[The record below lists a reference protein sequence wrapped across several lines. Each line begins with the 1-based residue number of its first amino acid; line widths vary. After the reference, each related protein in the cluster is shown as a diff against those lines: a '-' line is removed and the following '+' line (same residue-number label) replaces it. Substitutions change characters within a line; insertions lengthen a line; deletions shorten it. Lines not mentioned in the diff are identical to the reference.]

1 MTNIITIITVKYYK
15 HLVITET
22 LTLERMEGSA
32 EMTAERDFIAFVLMA
47 TALSVSTLR
56 ICEQHKLKIISWIL
70 LQLVTLKVSH
80 AKQAIIDNYYQN
92 VFSWFGGECISIC
105 IWSSYLA
112 QISIKALRKWSRW
125 SKISCDQH
133 CLLIVQTIV
142 RRSARQNILIC
153 NQKL

>member
-92 VFSWFGGECISIC
+92 VISWFIDLHMVIIPGSDKHQSSSKMISMKRDILWPALPAHSPSYCEKIC
-105 IWSSYLA
+105 
-112 QISIKALRKWSRW
+112 
-125 SKISCDQH
+125 KIEH
-133 CLLIVQTIV
+133 LNL
-142 RRSARQNILIC
+142 
-153 NQKL
+153 

>member
-1 MTNIITIITVKYYK
+1 MTNIITTITVKYYK

-70 LQLVTLKVSH
+70 LQLVTSKVSH
-80 AKQAIIDNYYQN
+80 TKQPIINNYYQN
-92 VFSWFGGECISIC
+92 VLSWFGGECISIC

-112 QISIKALRKWSRW
+112 QISIKALRKWSWW
-125 SKISCDQH
+125 SEISCDQH
-133 CLLIVQTIV
+133 CLLIVQAIV
-142 RRSARQNILIC
+142 RRSAR
-153 NQKL
+153 

>member
-1 MTNIITIITVKYYK
+1 MTNLITTITVKYYK

-80 AKQAIIDNYYQN
+80 TKQAIINNYYQN
-92 VFSWFGGECISIC
+92 VLSWFGGECISIC

-112 QISIKALRKWSRW
+112 QISIKALRKWSWW
-125 SKISCDQH
+125 SEISCDQH
-133 CLLIVQTIV
+133 CLLIVQAIV
-142 RRSARQNILIC
+142 RRSAR
-153 NQKL
+153 

>member
-80 AKQAIIDNYYQN
+80 TKQALLLSKCTFLVWRRVHIDLHMVIIPGSDKHQSSSKMISMKQDILWLALPAHSPNYC
-92 VFSWFGGECISIC
+92 EKIC
-105 IWSSYLA
+105 
-112 QISIKALRKWSRW
+112 
-125 SKISCDQH
+125 KIEH
-133 CLLIVQTIV
+133 LNL
-142 RRSARQNILIC
+142 
-153 NQKL
+153 

>member
-1 MTNIITIITVKYYK
+1 MTNIITITFKYYK

-92 VFSWFGGECISIC
+92 VISWFRGECISTC
-105 IWSSYLA
+105 IWSSYLT
-112 QISIKALRKWSRW
+112 QISIKALWKWSWW
-125 SKISCDQH
+125 SEISCDQH

-142 RRSARQNILIC
+142 RRSAR
-153 NQKL
+153 

>member
-92 VFSWFGGECISIC
+92 VISWFIDLHMVIIPGSDKHQSSSKMISM
-105 IWSSYLA
+105 
-112 QISIKALRKWSRW
+112 KR
-125 SKISCDQH
+125 D
-133 CLLIVQTIV
+133 
-142 RRSARQNILIC
+142 IL
-153 NQKL
+153 